1 MALGI
6 EDLKA
11 KVSTMSSTWDA
22 TGDGKLDADDIFKTF
37 DKSGDGL
44 LDESEIA
51 PLVAQLSDQID
62 FNNALLE
69 EMSSLEEAQLA
80 SQVAMKENKKKL
92 GQALEVA
99 ESARS
104 EAKEW
109 RRKFMV
115 TKEVADDSSKKL
127 TDVRVEFNSLRR
139 EKEALLTDVES
150 LARKNLEAAGQAEL
164 AEAARAAR
172 EKEGK
177 EAEIDTNGRVE
188 ELSQRL
194 KALGNTNKMLQSQA
208 DKMRVTA
215 GEVEGELASLR
226 ANHGEKL
233 RELAGANEAVRGAMG
248 QKEKVLMRERDTEE
262 ELIRTKVL
270 KTKFQ
275 NEAEEAEAK
284 VEVLKNE
291 NKENESRLTDLQ
303 AEVRGS
309 ESTIAT
315 LKREAAE
322 QKELSEN
329 LSNDLEESN
338 AEVRAVLKAK
348 NDARLH
354 FEKKLG
360 SAQEKIALL
369 AEDMRRESDDHVVD
383 VQKMVGEINDN
394 KIIAEEKIM
403 QLEKE
408 IESLRGLLKLKN
420 DTSTKMLVDMQKER
434 ETYDDTIRWL
444 NQEINEKDV
453 VVAGAKEER
462 NEFSIRTSNTITAM
476 EKEKQELASKY
487 VAGIEQMQQAL
498 KNVSHENHMQKEQ
511 MNEMSGQFVT
521 LATFVRSLEASQSKP
536 VNGWYNEVVKSL
548 ELLVEQNSGV
558 KASLE
563 NAKDDLKRANLEKL
577 DEKSKNLM
585 LDEEVNRL
593 EHEIGMLSGE
603 SGEKENEKVDLQRK
617 HERLMSTL
625 SDELKASGELLHKYK
640 FKLSESEAKC
650 NSMVGE
656 AQKGGENLETAH
668 KTHTERYNKLEGKV
682 SSMDAEIKKLQFNYD
697 GIVKQRDVLQ
707 KGVEE
712 LERTARNR
720 MMEMSNSEKR
730 FEAKLA
736 DEESRMKKVLQST
749 SDGNRTNQQLQK
761 QVEQTKKLLLT
772 IQQQKHNLVEECAQ
786 LKGELDAIYA
796 RGLNN

>member
-1 MALGI
+1 LREFYVYNFLLFYFFVCSEISCFHTMALGI

-92 GQALEVA
+92 GQGELSVLLLPCLALPCLALPCLALPCLAHIYINIIFIILYYYKYNIYNIANPTNMNMNMTALEVA

-284 VEVLKNE
+284 VEVLKV
-291 NKENESRLTDLQ
+291 S
-303 AEVRGS
+303 
-309 ESTIAT
+309 
-315 LKREAAE
+315 
-322 QKELSEN
+322 LS
-329 LSNDLEESN
+329 L
-338 AEVRAVLKAK
+338 
-348 NDARLH
+348 
-354 FEKKLG
+354 
-360 SAQEKIALL
+360 
-369 AEDMRRESDDHVVD
+369 
-383 VQKMVGEINDN
+383 
-394 KIIAEEKIM
+394 
-403 QLEKE
+403 
-408 IESLRGLLKLKN
+408 SLRLSL
-420 DTSTKMLVDMQKER
+420 SR
-434 ETYDDTIRWL
+434 EGGVSFVA
-444 NQEINEKDV
+444 IN
-453 VVAGAKEER
+453 
-462 NEFSIRTSNTITAM
+462 
-476 EKEKQELASKY
+476 
-487 VAGIEQMQQAL
+487 
-498 KNVSHENHMQKEQ
+498 
-511 MNEMSGQFVT
+511 
-521 LATFVRSLEASQSKP
+521 
-536 VNGWYNEVVKSL
+536 
-548 ELLVEQNSGV
+548 
-558 KASLE
+558 
-563 NAKDDLKRANLEKL
+563 
-577 DEKSKNLM
+577 
-585 LDEEVNRL
+585 
-593 EHEIGMLSGE
+593 
-603 SGEKENEKVDLQRK
+603 
-617 HERLMSTL
+617 
-625 SDELKASGELLHKYK
+625 
-640 FKLSESEAKC
+640 
-650 NSMVGE
+650 
-656 AQKGGENLETAH
+656 
-668 KTHTERYNKLEGKV
+668 
-682 SSMDAEIKKLQFNYD
+682 
-697 GIVKQRDVLQ
+697 
-707 KGVEE
+707 
-712 LERTARNR
+712 
-720 MMEMSNSEKR
+720 
-730 FEAKLA
+730 
-736 DEESRMKKVLQST
+736 
-749 SDGNRTNQQLQK
+749 
-761 QVEQTKKLLLT
+761 
-772 IQQQKHNLVEECAQ
+772 
-786 LKGELDAIYA
+786 
-796 RGLNN
+796 

>member
-1 MALGI
+1 MREFYVYNFLLFYFFVCSEISCFHTMALGI

-92 GQALEVA
+92 GQGELSVLLLPCLALPCLAHIYINIIFIILYYYKYNIYNIANPTNMNMNMTALEVA

-284 VEVLKNE
+284 VEVLKV
-291 NKENESRLTDLQ
+291 S
-303 AEVRGS
+303 
-309 ESTIAT
+309 
-315 LKREAAE
+315 
-322 QKELSEN
+322 LS
-329 LSNDLEESN
+329 L
-338 AEVRAVLKAK
+338 
-348 NDARLH
+348 
-354 FEKKLG
+354 
-360 SAQEKIALL
+360 
-369 AEDMRRESDDHVVD
+369 
-383 VQKMVGEINDN
+383 
-394 KIIAEEKIM
+394 
-403 QLEKE
+403 
-408 IESLRGLLKLKN
+408 SLRLSL
-420 DTSTKMLVDMQKER
+420 SR
-434 ETYDDTIRWL
+434 EGGVSFVA
-444 NQEINEKDV
+444 IN
-453 VVAGAKEER
+453 
-462 NEFSIRTSNTITAM
+462 
-476 EKEKQELASKY
+476 
-487 VAGIEQMQQAL
+487 
-498 KNVSHENHMQKEQ
+498 
-511 MNEMSGQFVT
+511 
-521 LATFVRSLEASQSKP
+521 
-536 VNGWYNEVVKSL
+536 
-548 ELLVEQNSGV
+548 
-558 KASLE
+558 
-563 NAKDDLKRANLEKL
+563 
-577 DEKSKNLM
+577 
-585 LDEEVNRL
+585 
-593 EHEIGMLSGE
+593 
-603 SGEKENEKVDLQRK
+603 
-617 HERLMSTL
+617 
-625 SDELKASGELLHKYK
+625 
-640 FKLSESEAKC
+640 
-650 NSMVGE
+650 
-656 AQKGGENLETAH
+656 
-668 KTHTERYNKLEGKV
+668 
-682 SSMDAEIKKLQFNYD
+682 
-697 GIVKQRDVLQ
+697 
-707 KGVEE
+707 
-712 LERTARNR
+712 
-720 MMEMSNSEKR
+720 
-730 FEAKLA
+730 
-736 DEESRMKKVLQST
+736 
-749 SDGNRTNQQLQK
+749 
-761 QVEQTKKLLLT
+761 
-772 IQQQKHNLVEECAQ
+772 
-786 LKGELDAIYA
+786 
-796 RGLNN
+796 

>member
-1 MALGI
+1 MREFYVYNFLLFYFFVCSEISCFHTMALGI

-92 GQALEVA
+92 GQGELSVLLLPCLALPCLALPCLALPCLAHIYINIIFIILYYYKYNIYNIANPTNMNMNMTALEVA

-284 VEVLKNE
+284 VEVLKV
-291 NKENESRLTDLQ
+291 S
-303 AEVRGS
+303 
-309 ESTIAT
+309 
-315 LKREAAE
+315 
-322 QKELSEN
+322 LS
-329 LSNDLEESN
+329 L
-338 AEVRAVLKAK
+338 
-348 NDARLH
+348 
-354 FEKKLG
+354 
-360 SAQEKIALL
+360 
-369 AEDMRRESDDHVVD
+369 
-383 VQKMVGEINDN
+383 
-394 KIIAEEKIM
+394 
-403 QLEKE
+403 
-408 IESLRGLLKLKN
+408 SLRLSL
-420 DTSTKMLVDMQKER
+420 SR
-434 ETYDDTIRWL
+434 EGGVSFVA
-444 NQEINEKDV
+444 IN
-453 VVAGAKEER
+453 
-462 NEFSIRTSNTITAM
+462 
-476 EKEKQELASKY
+476 
-487 VAGIEQMQQAL
+487 
-498 KNVSHENHMQKEQ
+498 
-511 MNEMSGQFVT
+511 
-521 LATFVRSLEASQSKP
+521 
-536 VNGWYNEVVKSL
+536 
-548 ELLVEQNSGV
+548 
-558 KASLE
+558 
-563 NAKDDLKRANLEKL
+563 
-577 DEKSKNLM
+577 
-585 LDEEVNRL
+585 
-593 EHEIGMLSGE
+593 
-603 SGEKENEKVDLQRK
+603 
-617 HERLMSTL
+617 
-625 SDELKASGELLHKYK
+625 
-640 FKLSESEAKC
+640 
-650 NSMVGE
+650 
-656 AQKGGENLETAH
+656 
-668 KTHTERYNKLEGKV
+668 
-682 SSMDAEIKKLQFNYD
+682 
-697 GIVKQRDVLQ
+697 
-707 KGVEE
+707 
-712 LERTARNR
+712 
-720 MMEMSNSEKR
+720 
-730 FEAKLA
+730 
-736 DEESRMKKVLQST
+736 
-749 SDGNRTNQQLQK
+749 
-761 QVEQTKKLLLT
+761 
-772 IQQQKHNLVEECAQ
+772 
-786 LKGELDAIYA
+786 
-796 RGLNN
+796 